1 MNRSKS
7 PPQKPYRDGDIV
19 ADELTDVSGKLIF
32 AELSELFL
40 KVLDR
45 VLSFS
50 IEFGIKC
57 NGFEFRIDLDL
68 K

>member
-1 MNRSKS
+1 MRRSKS
-7 PPQKPYRDGDIV
+7 PPQKPYRDSDV
-19 ADELTDVSGKLIF
+19 VPDELTDVSGRLTF
-32 AELSELFL
+32 AELSELIL

-50 IEFGIKC
+50 IEFGIRF
-57 NGFEFRIDLDL
+57 NGYEFRVDLGL